1 MSEQKHNE
9 SYSHILKYTS
19 LFGGIQ
25 GLGILIGVL
34 RNKVVAVLLGPD
46 GVGLQSLF
54 NATVKLM
61 NDSTNL
67 GVSMSGVREVS
78 AAYEDSSDEKQKA
91 LRYKICLIRSWSLL
105 VAVIGTFLT
114 ILLSPMFNHSAFDW
128 GNHLLHFVC
137 LAPVVGITA
146 IIGGELAVLKG
157 LRRLRELAVASVY
170 TVLASLILSVPL
182 FYIWRER
189 AIVPVMVL
197 ASLAQMI
204 LVGSRSFRLFPY
216 RVSLSKAI
224 FRDGMNMVRLGVA
237 FVFAGILGSGA
248 DYIIRTW
255 LGRVGGLDILGLYNA
270 GYMMTMVYAGMVF
283 SAMETDY
290 FPRLS
295 ALKTLGQELNDKV
308 NKQIEVSLLLV
319 SPMLVA
325 FVIGMPIF
333 LPLLYSGRFMP
344 VLGMTQVAALA
355 MYLRAMKLPV
365 AYIPLARGDS
375 RTYLL
380 MEGIYDVVMVGVVI
394 GLYHVLGLF
403 GTGLAML
410 VMAVFDFLMQI
421 VYMRYRYGYMIS
433 REVVSYALIQ
443 LPLGITAYGVTYYL
457 EGGAYWFFGCCLF
470 VASTFVSLAVIRQK
484 TRLWQSLKE
493 KIKSRL

>member
-1 MSEQKHNE
+1 MSEQKHAE
-9 SYSHILKYTS
+9 GYSHILKYTS

-34 RNKVVAVLLGPD
+34 RNKIVAVLLGPD
-46 GVGLQSLF
+46 GVGLQTLF

-61 NDSTNL
+61 SDSTNL

-78 AAYEDSSDEKQKA
+78 AAYEDTGDNAQNT
-91 LRYKICLIRSWSLL
+91 LCYKICLIRSWSLL
-105 VAVIGTFLT
+105 VAIAGTILT
-114 ILLSPMFNHSAFDW
+114 ILLSPLFNTSAFSW
-128 GNHLLHFVC
+128 GNHIFHFLC
-137 LAPVVGITA
+137 LAPVVGLTA

-170 TVLASLILSVPL
+170 TVLASLILSTPL
-182 FYIWRER
+182 FCIWRES
-189 AIVPVMVL
+189 AIVPVMAL
-197 ASLAQMI
+197 ATLAQII
-204 LVGSRSFRLFPY
+204 LVGRRSFRLFPY
-216 RVSLSKAI
+216 KVSLSKTI
-224 FRDGMNMVRLGVA
+224 LRDGMGMVRLGVA
-237 FVFAGILGSGA
+237 FVLAGVLGSGA
-248 DYIIRTW
+248 EYIVRTW
-255 LGRVGGLDILGLYNA
+255 LGRVGGLEILGLYNA

-295 ALKTLGQELNDKV
+295 ALKTLGPELNDKV

-325 FVIGMPIF
+325 FVIGMPLF

-344 VLGMTQVAALA
+344 VLEMTQVAALA

-375 RTYLL
+375 RSYLL
-380 MEGIYDVVMVGVVI
+380 MEGIYDVVMVVVVI
-394 GLYHVLGLF
+394 AFYRFWGLF

-410 VMAVFDFLMQI
+410 VMAGFDLLMQI
-421 VYMRYRYGYMIS
+421 AYMRCRYGYILS
-433 REVVSYALIQ
+433 REVVAYAFIQ
-443 LPLGITAYGVTYYL
+443 LPIGITAYGVTCYL
-457 EGGAYWFFGCCLF
+457 KGAAYWFFGACLF
-470 VASTFVSLAVIRQK
+470 VASAFVSLAVIRQK
-484 TRLWQSLKE
+484 TRLWQRLKE
-493 KIKSRL
+493 KLNSSL